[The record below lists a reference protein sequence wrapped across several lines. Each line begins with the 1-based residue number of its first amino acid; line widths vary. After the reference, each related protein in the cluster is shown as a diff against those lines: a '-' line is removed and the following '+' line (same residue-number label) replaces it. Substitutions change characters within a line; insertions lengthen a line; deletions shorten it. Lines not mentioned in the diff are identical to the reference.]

1 MDMDNN
7 LALDFQYFKSHHDE
21 IFRMYPDKFVII
33 KDRSIIMTGDS
44 FEDAYTKAINSGLE
58 VGSFLVQECT
68 EGEGAFT
75 QTFHSR
81 VVFV

>member
-1 MDMDNN
+1 MAMDNN

-21 IFRMYPDKFVII
+21 IFLKYPNKFVIL
-33 KDRSIIMTGDS
+33 KDCSVIMTGDS
-44 FEDAYTKAINSGLE
+44 FEDAYTKAIDSGLE

-81 VVFV
+81 VVFA